1 MYKIMLVE
9 DEDDLRQGI
18 KAFLEIAGYE
28 TIEAANGKEAMQKI
42 SETVP
47 DIIISDIMMPVM
59 NGLELLKKVRQQSLL
74 KSTPFIILTAKA
86 DLEDVKTGM
95 EAGACY
101 YITKPFK
108 IKELINVIS
117 NNLPIVN

>member
-74 KSTPFIILTAKA
+74 KSTPFIILTAKT

-95 EAGACY
+95 EAGACH